1 MPVDVYVPGCPPPPQ
16 AILAALFVAMGI
28 REARARPEASRGPPF
43 GSGHS
48 FVMVMVETSAS
59 PVVGVKESANR
70 PSETPTRR
78 VRVST
83 VR

>member
-1 MPVDVYVPGCPPPPQ
+1 MAFVTFPEGHEHRQDNFEKMYLWLRKFNRNDRLATPP
-16 AILAALFVAMGI
+16 
-28 REARARPEASRGPPF
+28 REQ
-43 GSGHS
+43 GHS

-59 PVVGVKESANR
+59 PVVGVNESTNR